1 MRTVCAI
8 FTMFDTVLLFS
19 AFQVPSQHTTRRF
32 MVVVSRP
39 TGRPGGPGGGG
50 GGGWRRRPRGG
61 GPPLRVHNGYIRL
74 WERMSSAGL

>member
-1 MRTVCAI
+1 
-8 FTMFDTVLLFS
+8 
-19 AFQVPSQHTTRRF
+19 